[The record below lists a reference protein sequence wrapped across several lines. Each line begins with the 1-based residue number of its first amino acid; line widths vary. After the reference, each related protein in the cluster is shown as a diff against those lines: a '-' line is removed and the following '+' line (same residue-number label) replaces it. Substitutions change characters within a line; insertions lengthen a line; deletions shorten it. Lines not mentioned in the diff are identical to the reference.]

1 MLNINTNLTGLI
13 VQSNLKPSTGGLNR
27 AIERLSS
34 GFKINHAKDNAAN
47 FAIAN
52 NISFKI
58 TSLSVAEENTAMGLE
73 LITTASESLSLIE
86 ERLSRL
92 RMLQTYVEN
101 GTYGA
106 DSLAAIN
113 TECNSIVDEIEKI
126 YGTTQYNN
134 INLFQ
139 PTQITEV
146 HNASETTVFKELG
159 LDKSSFS
166 IYDSKNNIIQSYD
179 TEETDSIGDFFDVL
193 KTHGFTASIKNGE
206 ISLNSPDGYY
216 VDGDLISALG
226 ISTVDKSIIENS
238 AQTSTAPSIYTISAD
253 AGEGTTF
260 EELGLITSGS
270 KTVTIRGE
278 NAALLN
284 TFTMNK
290 SSTLG
295 DFISILSNNGITAV
309 LQDGVLSLNSSSGA
323 YLEASGLIAEMG
335 IGASKDTIKTIS
347 TIHTNTIYTT
357 TTTSNTVTE
366 TIWTT
371 TTTSTTQTNTIWTTT
386 TTSTTQTNTIWITTT
401 TSTTESETIWITT
414 TTSTTQ
420 TNIIGMTQES
430 AAAVVYTTYV
440 QSTEESKFISDITRV
455 DTSTMTALSS
465 VSEDTR
471 LSDGTYK
478 ICTTEDLIQLAAM
491 ANDYKTGNCTFV
503 LANDI
508 DLSTVDNWTP
518 IGDGYA
524 FGGTFDGNGY
534 TVSNLK
540 INTTNNPTGLFGWTT
555 GTIKNLG
562 VENVNITGA
571 SDVGGLIGKA
581 AGTVSNCYTTGS
593 VVMASYT
600 TDSGGTA
607 VVSDAGGLV
616 GTNFGKIIDC
626 YSEANVT
633 GDGNIVGGLVG
644 YSSGDGIIRCYAAG
658 NVSGKG
664 YVGGL
669 AGRAY
674 CTVED
679 SYSMGTVYG
688 DFYEGGLI
696 GETSSTAV
704 LTNCYWNQ
712 STSRMQNGIGN
723 NKASTTVTGVATEAL
738 NSLIADGTLYLKG
751 AQTLS
756 RLTQIT
762 NIDAAVTLKDLGIT
776 ANQYLMIYAS
786 GNQILK
792 TIHADDTLASVF
804 NDTGVLYQID
814 GGILTIN
821 NTNSNFV
828 VSMSQELSGALKLN
842 TEEGYY
848 LEEITS
854 YETTT
859 ISSTQTN
866 TIWETTTTSTTQT
879 STIWETTTSSTTK
892 TDTIW
897 QTTTTSS
904 TQTSTILE
912 TTTTSTTQTN
922 TIFINTTIYA
932 NDTSSAL
939 HTSAVRTLDVSTS
952 LADAGITDGKIIIH
966 LADGNY
972 KTIQMSSSSTF
983 GDMIS
988 ELANNG
994 ITMTLNN
1001 GITAIKAVG
1010 NVWLKTSDNKIADLL
1025 NLGQVSHVTS
1035 DIKENSG
1042 SSKLEYSETVNAL
1055 NPAPEQINL
1064 QVGIYSDDN
1073 SVIVMKLGFA
1083 LEGINVLRQ
1092 IGSDTK
1098 TDYLSRID
1106 EMLKIC
1112 NSRQT
1117 EMGALQNRL
1126 ESVLEEISIKY
1137 DNLVSSYS
1145 TIKDADVAEESSEY
1159 IRNQI
1164 LQQAA
1169 TTLMATA
1176 NQTPA
1181 IALQLL

>member
-13 VQSNLKPSTGGLNR
+13 VQSNLKTSTGGLNR

-455 DTSTMTALSS
+455 DTSTMTALSA

-534 TVSNLK
+534 TISNLK

-792 TIHADDTLASVF
+792 TIHADDTLDSVF

-866 TIWETTTTSTTQT
+866 TIWETATTSTTQT

>member
-13 VQSNLKPSTGGLNR
+13 VQSNLKTSTGGLNR

-455 DTSTMTALSS
+455 DTSTMTALSA

-534 TVSNLK
+534 TISNLK

>member
-13 VQSNLKPSTGGLNR
+13 VQSNLKSSTGGLNR

-455 DTSTMTALSS
+455 DTSTMTALSA

-534 TVSNLK
+534 TISNLK

-696 GETSSTAV
+696 GETSSAAV

-712 STSRMQNGIGN
+712 SRSRMQNGIGN

>member
-593 VVMASYT
+593 VIMASYT

>member
-13 VQSNLKPSTGGLNR
+13 VQSNLKSSTGGLNR

-73 LITTASESLSLIE
+73 LITTAGESLSLIE

-593 VVMASYT
+593 VIMASYT

>member
-534 TVSNLK
+534 TISNLK

-866 TIWETTTTSTTQT
+866 TIWETATTSTTQT

>member
-13 VQSNLKPSTGGLNR
+13 VQSNLKTSTGGLNR

-534 TVSNLK
+534 TISNLK

-1176 NQTPA
+1176 NQPPA

>member
-13 VQSNLKPSTGGLNR
+13 VQSNLKTSTGGLNR

-534 TVSNLK
+534 TISNLK

-593 VVMASYT
+593 VIMASYT

-696 GETSSTAV
+696 GETSSAAV

-866 TIWETTTTSTTQT
+866 TIWETATTSTTQT

>member
-13 VQSNLKPSTGGLNR
+13 VQSNLKSSTGGLNR

-593 VVMASYT
+593 VIMASYT

>member
-13 VQSNLKPSTGGLNR
+13 VQSNLKTSTGGLNR

-335 IGASKDTIKTIS
+335 IGASIDTIKTIS

-455 DTSTMTALSS
+455 DTSTMTALSA

-593 VVMASYT
+593 VIMASYT

-696 GETSSTAV
+696 GETSSAAV

-712 STSRMQNGIGN
+712 STSGMQNGIGN

>member
-1 MLNINTNLTGLI
+1 
-13 VQSNLKPSTGGLNR
+13 
-27 AIERLSS
+27 
-34 GFKINHAKDNAAN
+34 
-47 FAIAN
+47 
-52 NISFKI
+52 
-58 TSLSVAEENTAMGLE
+58 
-73 LITTASESLSLIE
+73 
-86 ERLSRL
+86 
-92 RMLQTYVEN
+92 
-101 GTYGA
+101 
-106 DSLAAIN
+106 
-113 TECNSIVDEIEKI
+113 
-126 YGTTQYNN
+126 
-134 INLFQ
+134 
-139 PTQITEV
+139 
-146 HNASETTVFKELG
+146 
-159 LDKSSFS
+159 
-166 IYDSKNNIIQSYD
+166 
-179 TEETDSIGDFFDVL
+179 
-193 KTHGFTASIKNGE
+193 
-206 ISLNSPDGYY
+206 
-216 VDGDLISALG
+216 
-226 ISTVDKSIIENS
+226 
-238 AQTSTAPSIYTISAD
+238 
-253 AGEGTTF
+253 
-260 EELGLITSGS
+260 
-270 KTVTIRGE
+270 
-278 NAALLN
+278 
-284 TFTMNK
+284 
-290 SSTLG
+290 
-295 DFISILSNNGITAV
+295 
-309 LQDGVLSLNSSSGA
+309 
-323 YLEASGLIAEMG
+323 
-335 IGASKDTIKTIS
+335 
-347 TIHTNTIYTT
+347 
-357 TTTSNTVTE
+357 
-366 TIWTT
+366 
-371 TTTSTTQTNTIWTTT
+371 
-386 TTSTTQTNTIWITTT
+386 
-401 TSTTESETIWITT
+401 
-414 TTSTTQ
+414 
-420 TNIIGMTQES
+420 MT
-430 AAAVVYTTYV
+430 
-440 QSTEESKFISDITRV
+440 
-455 DTSTMTALSS
+455 
-465 VSEDTR
+465 
-471 LSDGTYK
+471 
-478 ICTTEDLIQLAAM
+478 
-491 ANDYKTGNCTFV
+491 
-503 LANDI
+503 I

-593 VVMASYT
+593 VIMASYT

-696 GETSSTAV
+696 GETSSAAV

-712 STSRMQNGIGN
+712 STSGMQNGIGN

>member
-13 VQSNLKPSTGGLNR
+13 VQSNLKSSTGGLNR

-134 INLFQ
+134 INIFQ

-323 YLEASGLIAEMG
+323 YLESSGLIAEMG
-335 IGASKDTIKTIS
+335 IGASIDTIKTIS

-357 TTTSNTVTE
+357 
-366 TIWTT
+366 
-371 TTTSTTQTNTIWTTT
+371 
-386 TTSTTQTNTIWITTT
+386 
-401 TSTTESETIWITT
+401 TT

-455 DTSTMTALSS
+455 DTSTMTALSA

-534 TVSNLK
+534 TISNLK

>member
-13 VQSNLKPSTGGLNR
+13 VQSNLKTSTGGLNR

-34 GFKINHAKDNAAN
+34 GFKINHAKDNAVN

-534 TVSNLK
+534 TISNLK

-866 TIWETTTTSTTQT
+866 TIWETATTSTTQT

>member
-1 MLNINTNLTGLI
+1 MLNINTNLTGLS

-455 DTSTMTALSS
+455 DTSTMTALSA

-534 TVSNLK
+534 TISNLK

>member
-1 MLNINTNLTGLI
+1 MKINTNLSSLI
-13 VQSNLKPSTGGLNR
+13 VQSSLKSSTNGLNT
-27 AIERLSS
+27 AIERMTT

-534 TVSNLK
+534 TISNLK

>member
-13 VQSNLKPSTGGLNR
+13 VQSNLKTSTGGLNR

-534 TVSNLK
+534 TISNLK

>member
-13 VQSNLKPSTGGLNR
+13 VQSNLKSSTGGLNR

-455 DTSTMTALSS
+455 DTSTMTALSA

-534 TVSNLK
+534 TISNLK

-593 VVMASYT
+593 VIMASYT

>member
-13 VQSNLKPSTGGLNR
+13 VQSNLKTSTGGLNR

-92 RMLQTYVEN
+92 KMLQTYVEN

-534 TVSNLK
+534 TISNLK

-593 VVMASYT
+593 VIMASYT

-696 GETSSTAV
+696 GETSSAAV

-866 TIWETTTTSTTQT
+866 TIWETATTSTTQT

>member
-13 VQSNLKPSTGGLNR
+13 VQSNLKSSTGGLNR

-593 VVMASYT
+593 VIMASYT

-696 GETSSTAV
+696 GETSSAAV

-712 STSRMQNGIGN
+712 STSGMQNGIGN

>member
-13 VQSNLKPSTGGLNR
+13 VQSNLKSSTGGLNR

-534 TVSNLK
+534 TISNLK

-593 VVMASYT
+593 VIMASYT

>member
-13 VQSNLKPSTGGLNR
+13 VQSNLKSSTGGLNR

-73 LITTASESLSLIE
+73 LITTAGESLSLIE

-534 TVSNLK
+534 TISNLK

-696 GETSSTAV
+696 GETSSAAV

-866 TIWETTTTSTTQT
+866 TIWETATTSTTQT

>member
-13 VQSNLKPSTGGLNR
+13 VQSNLKTSTGGLNR

-696 GETSSTAV
+696 GETSSAAV

-712 STSRMQNGIGN
+712 STSGMQNGIGN

>member
-13 VQSNLKPSTGGLNR
+13 VQSNLKSSTGGLNR

-534 TVSNLK
+534 TISNLK

>member
-13 VQSNLKPSTGGLNR
+13 VQSNLKSSTGGLNR

-593 VVMASYT
+593 VIMASYT

-696 GETSSTAV
+696 GETSSAAV

-712 STSRMQNGIGN
+712 STSGMQNGIGN

-866 TIWETTTTSTTQT
+866 TIWETATTSTTQT

>member
-13 VQSNLKPSTGGLNR
+13 VQSNLKSSTGGLNR

>member
-1 MLNINTNLTGLI
+1 MLGRR
-13 VQSNLKPSTGGLNR
+13 KC
-27 AIERLSS
+27 
-34 GFKINHAKDNAAN
+34 FWK
-47 FAIAN
+47 
-52 NISFKI
+52 
-58 TSLSVAEENTAMGLE
+58 
-73 LITTASESLSLIE
+73 
-86 ERLSRL
+86 
-92 RMLQTYVEN
+92 
-101 GTYGA
+101 
-106 DSLAAIN
+106 
-113 TECNSIVDEIEKI
+113 
-126 YGTTQYNN
+126 
-134 INLFQ
+134 
-139 PTQITEV
+139 
-146 HNASETTVFKELG
+146 
-159 LDKSSFS
+159 
-166 IYDSKNNIIQSYD
+166 
-179 TEETDSIGDFFDVL
+179 
-193 KTHGFTASIKNGE
+193 
-206 ISLNSPDGYY
+206 
-216 VDGDLISALG
+216 
-226 ISTVDKSIIENS
+226 
-238 AQTSTAPSIYTISAD
+238 
-253 AGEGTTF
+253 
-260 EELGLITSGS
+260 
-270 KTVTIRGE
+270 
-278 NAALLN
+278 
-284 TFTMNK
+284 
-290 SSTLG
+290 
-295 DFISILSNNGITAV
+295 
-309 LQDGVLSLNSSSGA
+309 
-323 YLEASGLIAEMG
+323 G
-335 IGASKDTIKTIS
+335 IG
-347 TIHTNTIYTT
+347 
-357 TTTSNTVTE
+357 
-366 TIWTT
+366 W
-371 TTTSTTQTNTIWTTT
+371 
-386 TTSTTQTNTIWITTT
+386 
-401 TSTTESETIWITT
+401 
-414 TTSTTQ
+414 
-420 TNIIGMTQES
+420 
-430 AAAVVYTTYV
+430 
-440 QSTEESKFISDITRV
+440 
-455 DTSTMTALSS
+455 
-465 VSEDTR
+465 
-471 LSDGTYK
+471 
-478 ICTTEDLIQLAAM
+478 
-491 ANDYKTGNCTFV
+491 
-503 LANDI
+503 
-508 DLSTVDNWTP
+508 
-518 IGDGYA
+518 
-524 FGGTFDGNGY
+524 
-534 TVSNLK
+534 
-540 INTTNNPTGLFGWTT
+540 
-555 GTIKNLG
+555 
-562 VENVNITGA
+562 
-571 SDVGGLIGKA
+571 
-581 AGTVSNCYTTGS
+581 
-593 VVMASYT
+593 
-600 TDSGGTA
+600 
-607 VVSDAGGLV
+607 
-616 GTNFGKIIDC
+616 
-626 YSEANVT
+626 
-633 GDGNIVGGLVG
+633 
-644 YSSGDGIIRCYAAG
+644 
-658 NVSGKG
+658 
-664 YVGGL
+664 GL

-696 GETSSTAV
+696 GETSSAAV

-712 STSRMQNGIGN
+712 STSGMQNGIGN

>member
-13 VQSNLKPSTGGLNR
+13 VQSNLKTSTGGLNR

-414 TTSTTQ
+414 TTSATQ

-455 DTSTMTALSS
+455 DTSTMTALSA

-534 TVSNLK
+534 TISNLK

>member
-13 VQSNLKPSTGGLNR
+13 VQSNLKTSTGGLNR

-34 GFKINHAKDNAAN
+34 GFKINHAKDNAVN

-260 EELGLITSGS
+260 EELGLITSSS

-534 TVSNLK
+534 TISNLK

>member
-13 VQSNLKPSTGGLNR
+13 VQSNLKSSTGGLNR

-534 TVSNLK
+534 TISNLK

-633 GDGNIVGGLVG
+633 GDGTIVGGLVG

>member
-13 VQSNLKPSTGGLNR
+13 VQSNLKSSTGGLNR

-534 TVSNLK
+534 TISNLK
-540 INTTNNPTGLFGWTT
+540 INTTNNPTSLFGWTT

-866 TIWETTTTSTTQT
+866 TIWETATTSTTQT

>member
-13 VQSNLKPSTGGLNR
+13 VQSNLKTSTGGLNR

-593 VVMASYT
+593 VIMASYT

-696 GETSSTAV
+696 GETSSAAV

-712 STSRMQNGIGN
+712 STSGMQNGIGN

>member
-13 VQSNLKPSTGGLNR
+13 VQSNLKSSTGGLNR

-534 TVSNLK
+534 TISNLK

-866 TIWETTTTSTTQT
+866 TIWETATTSTTQT

>member
-323 YLEASGLIAEMG
+323 YLESSGLIAEMG
-335 IGASKDTIKTIS
+335 IGASIDTIKTIS

-366 TIWTT
+366 TIWT
-371 TTTSTTQTNTIWTTT
+371 
-386 TTSTTQTNTIWITTT
+386 
-401 TSTTESETIWITT
+401 TT

-455 DTSTMTALSS
+455 DTSTMTALSA

-534 TVSNLK
+534 TISNLK

-696 GETSSTAV
+696 GETSSAAV

-866 TIWETTTTSTTQT
+866 TIWETATTSTTQT

>member
-13 VQSNLKPSTGGLNR
+13 VQSNLKSSTGGLNR

-762 NIDAAVTLKDLGIT
+762 NIDAAITLKDLGIT

>member
-593 VVMASYT
+593 VIMASYT

-696 GETSSTAV
+696 GETSSAAV

-712 STSRMQNGIGN
+712 STSGMQNGIGN